1 MFLLRAFLASPPI
14 WPSHPYNLCQ
24 TEVASRRQPN
34 PAFWPLFLIDSAEIA
49 TVGSKIKGGPVVGGY
64 PTLSRRSTAF
74 IVDGVELALGGWPDG
89 GPIPDP
95 GIPDHRSVDRL
106 ACATRR
112 RVPGAFQLL
121 PPMRQFVVSDPR
133 AMSSLVVLASGLALA
148 SGEKL
153 LLKLSKL
160 SRFSRSSCLLRNQPA
175 VESALSA
182 TPWCIRRSEKV
193 RRECSWSHP
202 STL

>member
-1 MFLLRAFLASPPI
+1 M
-14 WPSHPYNLCQ
+14 
-24 TEVASRRQPN
+24 
-34 PAFWPLFLIDSAEIA
+34 
-49 TVGSKIKGGPVVGGY
+49 
-64 PTLSRRSTAF
+64 
-74 IVDGVELALGGWPDG
+74 DGVELALGGWPELVLG
-89 GPIPDP
+89 GPIPDL

-160 SRFSRSSCLLRNQPA
+160 CGFLALSCLLRNQPA

-182 TPWCIRRSEKV
+182 TLGA
-193 RRECSWSHP
+193 
-202 STL
+202 STGLRK

>member
-74 IVDGVELALGGWPDG
+74 IVDGVELALGGWPELVLG
-89 GPIPDP
+89 GPIPDL

-148 SGEKL
+148 SGETL

-160 SRFSRSSCLLRNQPA
+160 CGFPACSCLLRNQPA

-182 TPWCIRRSEKV
+182 TLGASAGLRK
-193 RRECSWSHP
+193 
-202 STL
+202 

>member
-1 MFLLRAFLASPPI
+1 M
-14 WPSHPYNLCQ
+14 
-24 TEVASRRQPN
+24 
-34 PAFWPLFLIDSAEIA
+34 
-49 TVGSKIKGGPVVGGY
+49 
-64 PTLSRRSTAF
+64 
-74 IVDGVELALGGWPDG
+74 DGVELALGGWPELVLG
-89 GPIPDP
+89 GPIPDL

-112 RVPGAFQLL
+112 RLPGAFQLL

-160 SRFSRSSCLLRNQPA
+160 FAVFSLLVPA
-175 VESALSA
+175 AEP
-182 TPWCIRRSEKV
+182 TGGRIG
-193 RRECSWSHP
+193 
-202 STL
+202 T

>member
-49 TVGSKIKGGPVVGGY
+49 TVGSKTKGGLVVGGY
-64 PTLSRRSTAF
+64 LTLSRWSTAL
-74 IVDGVELALGGWPDG
+74 IVDGVELALGGWPLVARSRSRHSQ
-89 GPIPDP
+89 PPPPVRALPDP
-95 GIPDHRSVDRL
+95 PTCVRGAPQGA
-106 ACATRR
+106 ACL
-112 RVPGAFQLL
+112 PGAFQLP

-160 SRFSRSSCLLRNQPA
+160 CGFL
-175 VESALSA
+175 
-182 TPWCIRRSEKV
+182 TPRACGTNRR
-193 RRECSWSHP
+193 
-202 STL
+202 